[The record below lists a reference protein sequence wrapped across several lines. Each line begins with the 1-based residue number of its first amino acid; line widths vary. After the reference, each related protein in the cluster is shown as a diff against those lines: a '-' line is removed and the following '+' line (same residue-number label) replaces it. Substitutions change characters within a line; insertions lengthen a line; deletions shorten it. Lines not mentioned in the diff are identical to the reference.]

1 MMGYITIIIICI
13 VINVTQISSFLIK
26 SKSLNNDVRNIHICH
41 SPLFVTRIPL
51 NSTDGGD
58 RAYTYV
64 QDSENRLRNEFT
76 SAFSDLKVLI
86 NNLDRKM
93 DSMESKIGSKMD
105 NMESKMNGM
114 ESKIGSKM
122 DNMESKMNGM
132 DSKREGKIDKLDGK
146 LTTVSKENNE
156 LKSKLDLTNIV
167 IFIFFS
173 FMLTQMKRLET

>member
-1 MMGYITIIIICI
+1 MGYITIIIICI

-93 DSMESKIGSKMD
+93 DSMESKM
-105 NMESKMNGM
+105 
-114 ESKIGSKM
+114 
-122 DNMESKMNGM
+122 
-132 DSKREGKIDKLDGK
+132 EGKIDKLDGK

-167 IFIFFS
+167 IFIFFC

>member
-1 MMGYITIIIICI
+1 MGYITIIIICI

-51 NSTDGGD
+51 NSTDCGD

-93 DSMESKIGSKMD
+93 DSMESKM
-105 NMESKMNGM
+105 
-114 ESKIGSKM
+114 
-122 DNMESKMNGM
+122 
-132 DSKREGKIDKLDGK
+132 EGKIDKLDGK

-173 FMLTQMKRLET
+173 FYAYSNEEARNLMPNFMKLIK

>member
-1 MMGYITIIIICI
+1 MGYITIIIICI

-93 DSMESKIGSKMD
+93 DSMESKM
-105 NMESKMNGM
+105 
-114 ESKIGSKM
+114 
-122 DNMESKMNGM
+122 
-132 DSKREGKIDKLDGK
+132 EGKIDKLDGK

>member
-93 DSMESKIGSKMD
+93 DSMESKM
-105 NMESKMNGM
+105 
-114 ESKIGSKM
+114 
-122 DNMESKMNGM
+122 
-132 DSKREGKIDKLDGK
+132 EGKIDKLDGK